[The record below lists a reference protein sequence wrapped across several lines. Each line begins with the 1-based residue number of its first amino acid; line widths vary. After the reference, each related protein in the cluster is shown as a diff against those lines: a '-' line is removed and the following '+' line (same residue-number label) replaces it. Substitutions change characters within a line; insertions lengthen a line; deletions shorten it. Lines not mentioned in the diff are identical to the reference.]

1 MTVSVHH
8 SAFKT
13 LFSGILHHPS
23 VMEPLQDG
31 IDYLVG
37 FVKDPFLP
45 QRHKDVCV
53 EWVKEATDLMAPP
66 TQKTHVWPS
75 YQELQD
81 AMVADAAAQL
91 KHKNDGPIGP
101 QICTKC
107 KFKNDYA
114 GREHLSADGSYTCR
128 GCK

>member
-1 MTVSVHH
+1 MIDQSH

-13 LFSGILHHPS
+13 VFSGILHHPHIL
-23 VMEPLQDG
+23 EALQEG

-37 FVKDPFLP
+37 FVKNPFMP

-53 EWVKEATDLMAPP
+53 EWIEEATSLLAPP
-66 TQKTHVWPS
+66 TQRTHVWPT
-75 YQELQD
+75 YQE
-81 AMVADAAAQL
+81 VADAIARDHEAEL
-91 KHKNDGPIGP
+91 KHKNNGPIGP

-114 GREHLSADGSYTCR
+114 GKEHLSADGSYTCR
-128 GCK
+128 SCK